1 MKSIL
6 FLLEK
11 EFTQIFRDKT
21 LLKMMIGV
29 PIIQL
34 IVLVNAATFDLKNTN
49 LAIMDLDMSPSSA
62 ILVSKFSESPFFTP
76 VLSTQSEKEAYQAI
90 EKGKADAIL
99 TIPNGFEK
107 DIKSYKKA
115 NVMVEINAINAS
127 AAGLTNN
134 YSNSIIANFNKEYIL
149 PGQKVEMPI
158 KTEIS
163 FWYNPELN
171 YKLFMLPGILVVL
184 VTIMGT
190 LLAAINMVKEKEL
203 GTIEQLNV
211 TPMKKYQFIFSKL
224 FPFWI
229 IALFELSFGLI
240 LGYLLYGIT
249 IEGSLFVLYT
259 FASVYLV
266 AVLGLG
272 LLVAALSD
280 TQQQVMFVS
289 FFFMIIFLLMS
300 GIFTSVESMPTWA
313 QKFNIIN
320 PMAYFM
326 RVIRMVVLK
335 GSGFYEILHELF
347 AMVIFAVGSILVSV
361 RTFKKR
367 VA

>member
-29 PIIQL
+29 PLIQL

-49 LAIMDLDMSPSSA
+49 LAIMDLDMSPSST
-62 ILVSKFSESPFFTP
+62 ILVSKFSNSPFFSP
-76 VLSTQSEKEAYQAI
+76 VLSTQSEKEAYQAV
-90 EKGKADAIL
+90 ENGEADAIL
-99 TIPNGFEK
+99 TIPAGFEK
-107 DIKSYKKA
+107 QIKSLRKA
-115 NVMVEINAINAS
+115 DVMVEINAINAS
-127 AAGLTNN
+127 AAGLTSS
-134 YSNSIIANFNKEYIL
+134 YANSIIASYNTDYIL

-158 KTEIS
+158 NTEVS

-190 LLAAINMVKEKEL
+190 LLVAINMVKEKEL

-249 IEGSLFVLYT
+249 VHGSLVVLYT
-259 FASVYLV
+259 FAGVYLV

-272 LLVAALSD
+272 LLLAALSD

-289 FFFMIIFLLMS
+289 FFFMLIFLLMS
-300 GIFTSVESMPTWA
+300 GIFTSVESMPVWA

-326 RVIRMVVLK
+326 KVIRMVVLK
-335 GSGFYEILHELF
+335 DSGFYDIRHELF
-347 AMVIFAVGSILVSV
+347 AMVIFAVGSIVVSV
-361 RTFKKR
+361 RAFKKR

>member
-29 PIIQL
+29 PLIQL

-49 LAIMDLDMSPSSA
+49 LAIMDLDMSPTSA

-76 VLSTQSEKEAYQAI
+76 VLSTHSENEAYQAV
-90 EKGKADAIL
+90 EKGNADAIL

-107 DIKSYKKA
+107 KLKSSKKA
-115 NVMVEINAINAS
+115 DVMVEINSINAS
-127 AAGLTNN
+127 AAGLTNS
-134 YSNSIIANFNKEYIL
+134 YSNSIIASFNKDYIL

-158 KTEIS
+158 KTEVS

-171 YKLFMLPGILVVL
+171 YKLFMLPGILVIL

-190 LLAAINMVKEKEL
+190 LLGAINMVKEKEL

-211 TPMKKYQFIFSKL
+211 TPMMKYQFIFSKL

-240 LGYLLYGIT
+240 LGYLLYDIH
-249 IEGSLFVLYT
+249 IQGSLVVLYT
-259 FASVYLV
+259 FASIYLIG
-266 AVLGLG
+266 VLGIG
-272 LLVAALSD
+272 LLIASLSD

-289 FFFMIIFLLMS
+289 FFFMLIFILMS
-300 GIFTSVESMPTWA
+300 GIFTSAESMPTWA
-313 QKFNIIN
+313 QHFNAIN
-320 PMAYFM
+320 PIAYFM

-335 GSGFYEILHELF
+335 GSGFYEIRNELMIMTAF
-347 AMVIFAVGSILVSV
+347 AIGSIMISV
-361 RTFKKR
+361 KTFKKT